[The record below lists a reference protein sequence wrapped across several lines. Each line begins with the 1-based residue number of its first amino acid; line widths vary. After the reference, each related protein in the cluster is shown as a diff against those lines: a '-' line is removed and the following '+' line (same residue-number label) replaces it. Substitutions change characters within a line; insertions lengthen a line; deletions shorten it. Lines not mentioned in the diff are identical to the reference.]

1 MPIYEYICQDCGE
14 KYEKFVR
21 SSTAKI
27 ELVCP
32 ACGSQRGEKKISM
45 FGAIGSTGS
54 SSAGSSFTTPA
65 PACGPIG

>member
-14 KYEKFVR
+14 RYEKFIR
-21 SSTAKI
+21 SSTAKV

-32 ACGSQRGEKKISM
+32 ACGSQRGEKKISL
-45 FGAIGSTGS
+45 FGTIGSSS
-54 SSAGSSFTTPA
+54 SSAGSSFRTSA